1 MKRLVAAFDD
11 GADVDA
17 ARDALRE
24 AGLDPSEPD
33 VDDPFFDPTVA
44 MPEERGLAW
53 GGLLGGF
60 LGAVLL
66 LVVSKHLVSPWRFA
80 PIMTAGPI
88 ALVFL
93 GFGLGAAS
101 GGFLGGL
108 LGTYRDV
115 SERKRPRVAV
125 VVSEGRVGEATS
137 LLHDHGAAAVDSV
150 ASHHEHPQASTADS
164 GRTGGSGKPDGD
176 GRDDNGKGEQ

>member
-1 MKRLVAAFDD
+1 MRRLVAAFDD
-11 GADVDA
+11 GEDAEA
-17 ARDALRE
+17 ARDALRG

-53 GGLLGGF
+53 GGLLGGL

-66 LVVSKHLVSPWRFA
+66 LAVSRHLVPAWRFA
-80 PIMTAGPI
+80 PIMASGPY
-88 ALVFL
+88 ALTFL

-108 LGTYRDV
+108 LGTYRRV
-115 SERKRPRVAV
+115 PERERPRVAV
-125 VVSEGRVGEATS
+125 VVSERRAREATS
-137 LLHDHGAAAVDSV
+137 LLRDHGAAAVDDV
-150 ASHHEHPQASTADS
+150 VSHHEHPQASEVGS
-164 GRTGGSGKPDGD
+164 GRTGGGGNTDGD
-176 GRDDNGKGEQ
+176 GR

>member
-11 GADVDA
+11 GDDADA

-33 VDDPFFDPTVA
+33 VDDAFFDPTVA

-53 GGLLGGF
+53 GGLLGG
-60 LGAVLL
+60 LVGAVLL
-66 LVVSKHLVSPWRFA
+66 LAVSKHLVSPWRFA
-80 PIMTAGPI
+80 PIMASGPI

-108 LGTYRDV
+108 VGTYRDV
-115 SERKRPRVAV
+115 PERGRERVAV
-125 VVSEGRVGEATS
+125 VVPEGRVAEVTS
-137 LLHDHGAAAVDSV
+137 LLRDHGAAAIGGV
-150 ASHHEHPQASTADS
+150 ASHHEHPQAAKA
-164 GRTGGSGKPDGD
+164 GGDDG
-176 GRDDNGKGEQ
+176 EEH